1 MTNKLLT
8 AALNIDELA
17 HSLDCIATDDKR
29 EIASYTAAEI
39 LAEARYVLEM
49 FLDGTNPHWN
59 YEDLQGENGPEQQKW
74 ARSEVRKL
82 NAFIKKYS

>member
-1 MTNKLLT
+1 MRAIIKS
-8 AALNIDELA
+8 ALAIDELKNN
-17 HSLDCIATDDKR
+17 LENIAQDDKK
-29 EIASYTAAEI
+29 EIDQYTDKE
-39 LAEARYVLEM
+39 LVSEAKYVLEM

-74 ARSEVRKL
+74 AKGEVRKL

>member
-1 MTNKLLT
+1 MRAIIKS
-8 AALNIDELA
+8 ALAIDELKN
-17 HSLDCIATDDKR
+17 SLENISSDDNKAIDQYTDK
-29 EIASYTAAEI
+29 EIVN
-39 LAEARYVLEM
+39 EAKYVLEM

-74 ARSEVRKL
+74 AQGEVRKL